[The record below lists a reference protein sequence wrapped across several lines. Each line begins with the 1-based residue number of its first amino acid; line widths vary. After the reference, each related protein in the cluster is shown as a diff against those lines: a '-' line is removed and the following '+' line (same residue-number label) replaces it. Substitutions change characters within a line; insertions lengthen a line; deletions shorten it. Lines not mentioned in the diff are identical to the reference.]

1 MADAH
6 HTGGKFVFGNEL
18 LPSQLLQHGIG
29 GGSTFDN
36 HCCGRCHSNQLL
48 GGLCHETAQ
57 THGISLASC
66 GLMTYGHDNGTM
78 AAISLAQRFNP
89 RFGGA
94 CTMKH
99 LVGHGDF
106 HRSYPL
112 DIWFLQQRAAL
123 CAATNDDG
131 VAFGGKGLAH

>member
-1 MADAH
+1 
-6 HTGGKFVFGNEL
+6 
-18 LPSQLLQHGIG
+18 
-29 GGSTFDN
+29 
-36 HCCGRCHSNQLL
+36 
-48 GGLCHETAQ
+48 
-57 THGISLASC
+57 
-66 GLMTYGHDNGTM
+66 M

-94 CTMKH
+94 CTMKY

-131 VAFGGKGLAH
+131 VAFGRKIHVSCYAYSLIEVHVEQGIKAVGTTGKQCATVGLDELPPDVFD